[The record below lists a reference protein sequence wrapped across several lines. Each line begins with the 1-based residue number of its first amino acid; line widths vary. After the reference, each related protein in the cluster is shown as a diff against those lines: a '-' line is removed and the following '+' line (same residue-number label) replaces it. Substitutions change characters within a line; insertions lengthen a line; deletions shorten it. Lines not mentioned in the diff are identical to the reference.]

1 MKLKSNFAILP
12 FSLDPVVDHS
22 LLNMIGK
29 SITSWEYVV
38 EGGSQY
44 SSPLANCIIGYALAA
59 VQVL

>member
-12 FSLDPVVDHS
+12 FSLDPVDHS

-38 EGGSQY
+38 VGGSQY
-44 SSPLANCIIGYALAA
+44 SSPLANCIKGYALAA